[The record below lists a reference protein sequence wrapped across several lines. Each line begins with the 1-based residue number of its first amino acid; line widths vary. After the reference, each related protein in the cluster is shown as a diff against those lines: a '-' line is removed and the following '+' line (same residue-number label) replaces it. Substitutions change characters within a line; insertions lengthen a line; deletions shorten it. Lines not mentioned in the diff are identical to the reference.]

1 MPTIFRAHGIRFV
14 IYTNDHRPVH
24 VHAVL
29 AGAVAVIEVDDTGVT
44 LRAVHGMSL
53 ARVRQAMELAYEN
66 RSLIRQRWEEIHGD
80 E

>member
-14 IYTNDHRPVH
+14 IFTNDHRPVH

-29 AGAVAVIEVDDTGVT
+29 PGAVAVINVDDSGVT

-53 ARVRQAMELAYEN
+53 ARVRQAVELAYEN
-66 RSLIRQRWEEIHGD
+66 RFMIRQRWEEIHGD
-80 E
+80 K